1 MQGCAETGST
11 GRIIEGL
18 WSMDNRGKLKFLKN
32 AILEVK
38 DIEENDVKP
47 EITLESLALESL
59 DYVDIQVNIKKKYN
73 VEMTSDQFA
82 SGDIKTLGELAEY
95 IFDASVSQVSV

>member
-1 MQGCAETGST
+1 MN
-11 GRIIEGL
+11 IEL
-18 WSMDNRGKLKFLKN
+18 NTIFEFLKN

-47 EITLESLALESL
+47 EISLESLALESL

-82 SGDIKTLGELAEY
+82 SGEIKTLGELAEH
-95 IFDASVSQVSV
+95 IFDASVSQVSA